1 MAAAPHPSKEVF
13 VLNIRIKFQK
23 YGVMKFIG
31 HLDMMRYFQKAIR
44 RAGID
49 IAYSGGYSPHQIMSF
64 AAPLGVGVTS
74 DGEYFDIE
82 VNSSRSSLKSLDALN
97 QVMVEGV
104 SILEYRRLPD
114 TARSSMS
121 LVAAAD
127 YIVYVKPG
135 YAPDVHSLQELSQQV
150 QQYYEMQPE
159 ILITKQTKKSQLEM
173 NLKGLIYEMKGLNLK
188 DFTLKDG
195 PLPEYGLFL
204 KVSTGSS
211 DNVKPEL
218 VLEDFCKFCGITY
231 NPLKYQVHRL
241 DSCPWGSWERT
252 FPEGYE
258 RPLCRQLIIRNI
270 ARIMCVLCAG
280 DSLSGILSG
289 LCVNGHP
296 VVSSVFQNR
305 KFSPD

>member
-49 IAYSGGYSPHQIMSF
+49 ITYSGGYSPHQIMSF

-241 DSCPWGSWERT
+241 EVYAKSEEIPVKGEQERKDYQKQLKQLKNSFT
-252 FPEGYE
+252 TQGKIFPEFL
-258 RPLCRQLIIRNI
+258 PLGQLGEDI
-270 ARIMCVLCAG
+270 
-280 DSLSGILSG
+280 
-289 LCVNGHP
+289 P
-296 VVSSVFQNR
+296 
-305 KFSPD
+305 

>member
-135 YAPDVHSLQELSQQV
+135 YEPDVHSLQELSQQV

-218 VLEDFCKFCGITY
+218 VLEDFCKFCGIAY

-241 DSCPWGSWERT
+241 EVYAKSEEIPVKGEQERKGYQKQLKQLKNSFT
-252 FPEGYE
+252 AQGKIFPEFL
-258 RPLCRQLIIRNI
+258 PLGQLGEDI
-270 ARIMCVLCAG
+270 
-280 DSLSGILSG
+280 
-289 LCVNGHP
+289 P
-296 VVSSVFQNR
+296 
-305 KFSPD
+305 

>member
-1 MAAAPHPSKEVF
+1 M
-13 VLNIRIKFQK
+13 NIRIKFQK

-173 NLKGLIYEMKGLNLK
+173 NLKDLIYEMKGLNLK
-188 DFTLKDG
+188 DFTLRDG

-218 VLEDFCKFCGITY
+218 VLEDFCKFCGIAY

-241 DSCPWGSWERT
+241 EVYAKSEEIPVKGEQERKGYQKQLKQLKNSFT
-252 FPEGYE
+252 AQGKIFPEFL
-258 RPLCRQLIIRNI
+258 PLGQLGEDI
-270 ARIMCVLCAG
+270 
-280 DSLSGILSG
+280 
-289 LCVNGHP
+289 P
-296 VVSSVFQNR
+296 
-305 KFSPD
+305 

>member
-1 MAAAPHPSKEVF
+1 M
-13 VLNIRIKFQK
+13 NIRIKFQK

-241 DSCPWGSWERT
+241 EVYAKSEEIPVKGEQERKDYQKQLKQLKNSFT
-252 FPEGYE
+252 TQGKIFPEFL
-258 RPLCRQLIIRNI
+258 PLGQLGEDI
-270 ARIMCVLCAG
+270 
-280 DSLSGILSG
+280 
-289 LCVNGHP
+289 P
-296 VVSSVFQNR
+296 
-305 KFSPD
+305 

>member
-135 YAPDVHSLQELSQQV
+135 YEPDVHSLQELSQQV

-188 DFTLKDG
+188 DFTLRDG

-218 VLEDFCKFCGITY
+218 VLEDFCKFCGIAY

-241 DSCPWGSWERT
+241 EVYAKSEEIPVKGEQERKGYQKQLKQLKNSFT
-252 FPEGYE
+252 AQGKIFPEFL
-258 RPLCRQLIIRNI
+258 PLGQLGEDI
-270 ARIMCVLCAG
+270 
-280 DSLSGILSG
+280 
-289 LCVNGHP
+289 P
-296 VVSSVFQNR
+296 
-305 KFSPD
+305 

>member
-135 YAPDVHSLQELSQQV
+135 YEPDVHSLQELSQQV

-188 DFTLKDG
+188 DFTLRDG

-218 VLEDFCKFCGITY
+218 VLEDFCKFCGIAY

-241 DSCPWGSWERT
+241 EVYAKSEEIPVKGEQERKDYQKQLKQLKNSFT
-252 FPEGYE
+252 TQGKIFPEFL
-258 RPLCRQLIIRNI
+258 PLGQLGEDI
-270 ARIMCVLCAG
+270 
-280 DSLSGILSG
+280 
-289 LCVNGHP
+289 P
-296 VVSSVFQNR
+296 
-305 KFSPD
+305 

>member
-241 DSCPWGSWERT
+241 EVYAKSEEIPVKGEQERKDYQKQLKQLKNSFT
-252 FPEGYE
+252 AQGKIFPEFL
-258 RPLCRQLIIRNI
+258 PLGQLGEDI
-270 ARIMCVLCAG
+270 
-280 DSLSGILSG
+280 
-289 LCVNGHP
+289 P
-296 VVSSVFQNR
+296 
-305 KFSPD
+305 

>member
-218 VLEDFCKFCGITY
+218 VLEDFCKFCGIAY

-241 DSCPWGSWERT
+241 EVYAKSEEIPVKGEQERKGYQKQLKQLKNSFT
-252 FPEGYE
+252 AQGKIFPEFL
-258 RPLCRQLIIRNI
+258 PLGQLGEDI
-270 ARIMCVLCAG
+270 
-280 DSLSGILSG
+280 
-289 LCVNGHP
+289 P
-296 VVSSVFQNR
+296 
-305 KFSPD
+305 

>member
-135 YAPDVHSLQELSQQV
+135 YEPDVHSLQELSQQV

-188 DFTLKDG
+188 DFTLRDG

-241 DSCPWGSWERT
+241 EVYAKSEEIPVKGEQERKGYQKQLKQLKNSFT
-252 FPEGYE
+252 AQGKIFPEFL
-258 RPLCRQLIIRNI
+258 PLGQLGEDI
-270 ARIMCVLCAG
+270 
-280 DSLSGILSG
+280 
-289 LCVNGHP
+289 P
-296 VVSSVFQNR
+296 
-305 KFSPD
+305 

>member
-1 MAAAPHPSKEVF
+1 M
-13 VLNIRIKFQK
+13 NIRIKFQK

-135 YAPDVHSLQELSQQV
+135 YEPDVHSLQELSQQV

-241 DSCPWGSWERT
+241 EVYAKSEEIPVKGEQERKDYQKQLKQLKNSFT
-252 FPEGYE
+252 TQGKIFPEFL
-258 RPLCRQLIIRNI
+258 PLGQLGEDI
-270 ARIMCVLCAG
+270 
-280 DSLSGILSG
+280 
-289 LCVNGHP
+289 P
-296 VVSSVFQNR
+296 
-305 KFSPD
+305 

>member
-1 MAAAPHPSKEVF
+1 M
-13 VLNIRIKFQK
+13 NIRIKFQK

-135 YAPDVHSLQELSQQV
+135 YEPDVHSLQELSQQV

-188 DFTLKDG
+188 DFTLRDG

-218 VLEDFCKFCGITY
+218 VLEDFCKFCGIAY

-241 DSCPWGSWERT
+241 EVYAKSEEIPVKGEQERKGYQKQLKQLKNSFT
-252 FPEGYE
+252 AQGKIFPEFL
-258 RPLCRQLIIRNI
+258 PLGQLGEDI
-270 ARIMCVLCAG
+270 
-280 DSLSGILSG
+280 
-289 LCVNGHP
+289 P
-296 VVSSVFQNR
+296 
-305 KFSPD
+305 

>member
-135 YAPDVHSLQELSQQV
+135 YEPDVHSLQELSQQV

-173 NLKGLIYEMKGLNLK
+173 NLKGLIYEMNGLNLK
-188 DFTLKDG
+188 DFTLRDG

-218 VLEDFCKFCGITY
+218 VLEDFCKFCGIAY

-241 DSCPWGSWERT
+241 EVYAKSEEIPVKGEQERKGYQKQLKQLKNSFT
-252 FPEGYE
+252 AQGKIFPEFL
-258 RPLCRQLIIRNI
+258 PLGQLGEDI
-270 ARIMCVLCAG
+270 
-280 DSLSGILSG
+280 
-289 LCVNGHP
+289 P
-296 VVSSVFQNR
+296 
-305 KFSPD
+305 